1 MEIPEWLKSLAP
13 TVASALGGP
22 LAGMAVGAITEAL
35 GGDAERVKEVL
46 ASGQL
51 DSKDLAAIKQAE
63 IALKQREKELGL
75 DFAKLEA
82 ADRDS
87 ARKMQMTLRSNVPAI
102 LSFVVTGGYF
112 SILGGMMSGLLAVA
126 DSQAL
131 LIMLGSLGT
140 AWGMVMAFWFGTTSN
155 STTKTEII
163 AKSQP
168 VK

>member
-1 MEIPEWLKSLAP
+1 MDIPDWLKSLAP

-35 GGDAERVKEVL
+35 GGDGEKAKDIL
-46 ASGQL
+46 TSGQL
-51 DSKDLAAIKQAE
+51 KSEDVAAIKQAE
-63 IALKQREKELGL
+63 INLKLKEKELGL
-75 DFAKLEA
+75 SFAKLEA
-82 ADRDS
+82 EDRAN
-87 ARKMQMTLRSNVPAI
+87 ARGMLIAIRSRIPATLSI
-102 LSFVVTGGYF
+102 MVTVGYF
-112 SILGGMMSGLLAVA
+112 GILIGMMLGWLMVS

-140 AWGMVMAFWFGTTSN
+140 AWGMVMSFWFGTTSN

-168 VK
+168 PK

>member
-1 MEIPEWLKSLAP
+1 MEIPDWLRSIAP

-35 GGDAERVKEVL
+35 GGDSDKAREIL
-46 ASGQL
+46 ATGKL
-51 DSKDLAAIKQAE
+51 DSADIAAIKQAE
-63 IALKQREKELGL
+63 INLKLREKEMGL
-75 DFAKLEA
+75 DFAKIEA
-82 ADRDS
+82 ADRQS
-87 ARKMQMTLRSNVPAI
+87 ARSMQMSLRSNVPAI

-163 AKSQP
+163 AKSNP

>member
-1 MEIPEWLKSLAP
+1 MDIPDWLKSIAP

-35 GGDAERVKEVL
+35 GGDSEKAKDIL
-46 ASGQL
+46 ATGKLESS
-51 DSKDLAAIKQAE
+51 DIAAIKQAE
-63 IALKQREKELGL
+63 INLKLREKEMGL

-82 ADRDS
+82 ADRNS
-87 ARKMQMTLRSNVPAI
+87 ARNMQMTLRSNVPAI
-102 LSFVVTGGYF
+102 LSFIVTGGYF
-112 SILGGMMSGLLAVA
+112 SILGGMMAGVLAVA

-140 AWGMVMAFWFGTTSN
+140 AWGVVMSFWFGTTSN

-163 AKSQP
+163 AKSAP

>member
-1 MEIPEWLKSLAP
+1 MEVPSWLKTLAP

-22 LAGMAVGAITEAL
+22 IAGMAIGALTEAL
-35 GGDAERVKEVL
+35 GGDEQRAKDIL

-51 DSKDLAAIKQAE
+51 KSEDVAAIKQAE

-87 ARKMQMTLRSNVPAI
+87 ARKMQMTLKSNVPAI
-102 LSFVVTGGYF
+102 LSFVVTLGYF
-112 SILGGMMSGLLAVA
+112 SILGGMMLGVLQMV

-140 AWGMVMAFWFGTTSN
+140 AWGMVMSFWFGTTSN
-155 STTKTEII
+155 STNKTEII

-168 VK
+168 IK